1 MAKLVIN
8 SGGAQNRT
16 LELRPGTNRVGRAS
30 TNEFQLDDPSVSSA
44 HCEIVQSDQSV
55 LVKDLGS
62 TNGTFID
69 GEPIQ
74 EARLEPGQTLRLGT
88 LEMVLD
94 PPRQRIAIRL
104 ARAAEPE
111 AAAAPPEIPLAPP
124 VPYVSGAAPPPFSS
138 GSAFCKFHR
147 KSAAHWRCGKCGQSF
162 CDLCVTFRAG
172 GEGSGKYC
180 RTCAVECEALE
191 VALEIAEEKSFF
203 AQLPEVFSYPF
214 RKNGWMLLIG
224 GTLVYLVWRLAT
236 HFFMLRVSGL
246 FSLLLIAG
254 ELCIYTLMVGYVCAY
269 MQKIMVYSGQGEQ
282 ALPGWPDVTEMW
294 SDVIVPFLLFV
305 GTILICIAP
314 ALACLVFGGDSLKSA
329 SIALAILGAFYF
341 PMALLAV
348 GMSDNILAVNP
359 LVIIPSILKIFPI
372 YLVVFFFMGCL
383 VTIRALGDW
392 LVNRLPV
399 PVVPFIITG
408 FLALYFLTVQMR
420 VLGLMYYCNREQ
432 LGWFK
437 RS

>member
-16 LELRPGTNRVGRAS
+16 LELRPGANRFGRAN

-44 HCEIVQSDQSV
+44 HCEILQSDQSI

-88 LEMVLD
+88 LEMVLE
-94 PPRQRIAIRL
+94 PPRPRVAIRL

-111 AAAAPPEIPLAPP
+111 AAAAPPDIPLAPP
-124 VPYVSGAAPPPFSS
+124 VPYVPAAAPVSP
-138 GSAFCKFHR
+138 GSALCKFHR
-147 KSAAHWRCGKCGQSF
+147 KSAARWRCGKCGQSF
-162 CDLCVTFRAG
+162 CDLCVTFRSG
-172 GEGSGKYC
+172 GEGSGKFC
-180 RTCAVECEALE
+180 RTCAVECEALD

-203 AQLPEVFSYPF
+203 AQLPGVFGYPF

-224 GTLVYLVWRLAT
+224 GTLVYLVWRLTT

-246 FSLLLIAG
+246 FSLLLVAG
-254 ELCIYTLMVGYVCAY
+254 ELCFYILMAGYVCAY

-305 GTILICIAP
+305 GTIFFCIAP
-314 ALACLVFGGDSLKSA
+314 ALACLLFGGDSLKSA

-348 GMSDNILAVNP
+348 GMSDNILAANP
-359 LVIIPSILKIFPI
+359 LVIIPSVLKIVPS
-372 YLVVFFFMGCL
+372 YLVVFFFMGC
-383 VTIRALGDW
+383 VVAIRALGDW
-392 LVNRLPV
+392 LVYRLPV

>member
-8 SGGAQNRT
+8 SADAQNRT
-16 LELRPGTNRVGRAS
+16 LELRPGTNRVGRAN

-94 PPRQRIAIRL
+94 PPRPRIAIRL

-124 VPYVSGAAPPPFSS
+124 VPYVSAAAAAPVSP

-147 KSAAHWRCGKCGQSF
+147 KSAARWRCGKFGQSF

-172 GEGSGKYC
+172 GEGSGKFC
-180 RTCAVECEALE
+180 RTCAVACEALE
-191 VALEIAEEKSFF
+191 VAAEIAEETSFF
-203 AQLPEVFSYPF
+203 AQLPGVFSYPF
-214 RKNGWMLLIG
+214 KKNGLALMIIGML
-224 GTLVYLVWRLAT
+224 A
-236 HFFMLRVSGL
+236 FSFMWWLSR
-246 FSLLLIAG
+246 FSLTVFVITAG
-254 ELCIYTLMVGYVCAY
+254 YFTSY
-269 MQKIMVYSGQGEQ
+269 MQKILVYSGQGEEE
-282 ALPGWPDVTEMW
+282 LPGWPEFSQFW
-294 SDVIVPFLLFV
+294 SDIMEPFLLFA
-305 GTILICIAP
+305 GTVVICIGP
-314 ALACLVFGGDSLKSA
+314 ALACLLFGSDSVKMAFLPL
-329 SIALAILGAFYF
+329 IALGGFYF

-348 GMSDNILAVNP
+348 GMSDNIAAVNP
-359 LVIIPSILKIFPI
+359 LLVIPSILKIFPA
-372 YLVVFFFMGCL
+372 YLVACL
-383 VTIRALGDW
+383 FLG
-392 LVNRLPV
+392 LVVGVKVLGQFLLGLVPLPIL
-399 PVVPFIITG
+399 PNLIIS
-408 FLALYFLTVQMR
+408 LLSLYFLTVQMR
-420 VLGLMYYCNREQ
+420 VLGLMYYCHRDQ